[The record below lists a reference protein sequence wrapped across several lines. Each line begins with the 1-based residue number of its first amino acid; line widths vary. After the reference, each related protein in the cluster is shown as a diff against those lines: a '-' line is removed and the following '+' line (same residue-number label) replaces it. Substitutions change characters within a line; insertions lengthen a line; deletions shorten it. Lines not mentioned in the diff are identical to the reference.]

1 MNMAPPITRISPDI
15 SLADLHK
22 FDTIIDVRSPAEFAD
37 DHIPGAINL
46 PVLNDQQR
54 AEIGTI
60 YKQINPFTAKRAGAA
75 LVAQNIAAHLQ
86 NSLQDKA
93 RDWQPLIYCWR
104 GGQRSGAMA
113 QIFSNIGW
121 HSSVIDGGYKS
132 YRRHVLDC
140 LDHLPK
146 QLSLMIVSGQTGT
159 AKTHIL
165 RAASAK
171 GAAIIDLERLACH
184 RGSLLGGEPGQPQ
197 PTQRYFESQL
207 CQALQQ
213 SAPGQ
218 TILIEAESNKIG
230 NIHVPPAFW
239 AAMRNAPTIRV
250 TAPIDARVNFLQR
263 DYAHMIN
270 QPEFIMPLLSKLTH
284 RHSAKQLATWKD
296 MIDRKDWPDFI
307 KSLLETH
314 YDPSYQRSGSAR
326 LARET
331 GVVAATTLD
340 HDDINRLAEAIMS
353 KSASIATNKPAAD
366 SFKSDL

>member
-353 KSASIATNKPAAD
+353 KSASIATNKPATD